1 MGGGITVQHAVFRR
15 VGDQGLAT
23 ARRLARPRHVANALA
38 GTLKTVL
45 VTDQAHQVRDRVA
58 NSTGGAADDQVPD
71 LRVGSAS

>member
-1 MGGGITVQHAVFRR
+1 M
-15 VGDQGLAT
+15 
-23 ARRLARPRHVANALA
+23 A